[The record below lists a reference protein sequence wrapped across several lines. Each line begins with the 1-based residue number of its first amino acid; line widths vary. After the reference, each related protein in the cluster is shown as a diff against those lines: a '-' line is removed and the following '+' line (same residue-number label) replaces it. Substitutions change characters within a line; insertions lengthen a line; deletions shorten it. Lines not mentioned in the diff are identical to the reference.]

1 MTPSKPIRI
10 AIVLDGQEFI
20 CHAITVPF
28 SLEGYPPVELVL
40 YGSKPQPEA
49 GLTVN
54 LLPELDPQ
62 EFDLILD
69 DQFLLAG
76 MADFAPDRVENLV
89 SGPGAHLLQKLV
101 CHLQEL
107 RQKQEINTG
116 IISSATDALVTI
128 DENHT
133 IIGYNQG
140 AEMMFGFSREE
151 ALGQDLKL
159 IVPPPHKEFH
169 RSYLQRYL
177 ATREA
182 HVLGRQRRLT
192 GQRRDGQEFPL
203 SISFSVVE
211 IHGSLYFTAIMRDIT
226 EYKAM
231 EDRVLQSERLAA
243 VGNTVAHIAH
253 EIKNPLLIIGG
264 FARQLLRAPEFDD
277 AARHKLSTIAE
288 EVVHLEEMVAAMRD
302 FVRRPPA
309 QKRQG
314 DITAAIAEALSLFQD
329 SLKEHNIQV
338 RQVAETELPSVA
350 FDPKQIQQ
358 VLINLFKNAQEAM
371 PGGGELTI
379 ASRVRG
385 LHLEVSI
392 SDTGR
397 GMPPE
402 VISSIF
408 QPYFTTKEMGTG
420 LGLAICQSI
429 MQEHGGCILADSAP
443 GRGSTFTIQL
453 PLEEAAPG
461 AREDLSPG
469 RGA

>member
-1 MTPSKPIRI
+1 MATPPKPIRI

-20 CHAITVPF
+20 CHADTVPF

-40 YGSKPQPEA
+40 YGSKPQTVA
-49 GLTVN
+49 GLEVK
-54 LLPELDPQ
+54 LLPDLHPDQ
-62 EFDLILD
+62 FDLILD
-69 DQFLLAG
+69 GHLLMAEV
-76 MADFAPDRVENLV
+76 ADFSPGQADNIV
-89 SGPGAHLLQKLV
+89 SGPSADFLQKLA

-107 RQKQEINTG
+107 RQKQEINSG
-116 IISSATDALVTI
+116 IINSATDALVTI
-128 DENHT
+128 NEDHM
-133 IIGYNQG
+133 IVGYNNA
-140 AEMMFGFSREE
+140 AEMMFGYTRDEV
-151 ALGQDLKL
+151 LGQDLKL
-159 IVPPPHKEFH
+159 IVPPPYKELH
-169 RSYLQRYL
+169 RGFLQRYL

-226 EYKAM
+226 GYTAM

-264 FARQLLRAPEFDD
+264 FARQLVKVPEFDD
-277 AARHKLSTIAE
+277 AGRHKLSIIAE

-314 DITAAIAEALSLFQD
+314 DISTALAAALDLFQD
-329 SLKEHNIQV
+329 SFKEHSIQV
-338 RQVAETELPSVA
+338 HQVVETPLSPVSFDPRQVH
-350 FDPKQIQQ
+350 Q
-358 VLINLFKNAQEAM
+358 VLINLLQNAQESM
-371 PGGGELTI
+371 PQGGEITV

-385 LHLEVSI
+385 PYIEISI
-392 SDTGR
+392 TDTGV
-397 GMPPE
+397 GMTPE
-402 VISSIF
+402 VVDNIF
-408 QPYFTTKEMGTG
+408 QPYFTTKETGTG

-429 MQEHGGCILADSAP
+429 MQEHGGSILADSTL
-443 GRGSTFTIQL
+443 GRGSTFTIQM
-453 PLEEAAPG
+453 PLEEAVPG
-461 AREDLSPG
+461 ARDDLPPG
-469 RGA
+469 AI